1 MDSHF
6 DEDNHDFLIEDIFMN
21 TGPLDN
27 LGKMYYWYVCS
38 NPQDTVIQHD
48 EMEYL
53 SGFYVSGD
61 IELNWELIWKGFLKS
76 LFENGF
82 WFRFRFY
89 LKGILYS
96 LVQLLPRPARL

>member
-1 MDSHF
+1 
-6 DEDNHDFLIEDIFMN
+6 MN
-21 TGPLDN
+21 TGSLDN

-61 IELNWELIWKGFLKS
+61 IELNWELIWKGFLTS
-76 LFENGF
+76 LKAVSDSGSGSTWKGSSIVLSSSYPGQPGYKN
-82 WFRFRFY
+82 Y
-89 LKGILYS
+89 L
-96 LVQLLPRPARL
+96 

>member
-1 MDSHF
+1 
-6 DEDNHDFLIEDIFMN
+6 MN
-21 TGPLDN
+21 TGSLDM
-27 LGKMYYWYVCS
+27 MYYWYVCS

-53 SGFYVSGD
+53 SGFYASGD
-61 IELNWELIWKGFLKS
+61 IELKWELSRKSFLKP
-76 LFENGF
+76 LFEIF